1 MMELVSERVKD
12 FSDLSILDEVYYFQT
27 SNYESWLVP
36 KVLDYIEKNYTERI
50 NVDLIADELEVSST
64 YLSRKFK
71 EETRHTFNDF
81 LNKYRIQKALEYM
94 YEDNMKIYEIAEKV
108 GFSEYKYFSR
118 VFKNYFKH
126 SPSEFMQLKLYK
138 K

>member
-1 MMELVSERVKD
+1 MK
-12 FSDLSILDEVYYFQT
+12 FTIFQT

-81 LNKYRIQKALEYM
+81 LNKYRIQKPSSIC
-94 YEDNMKIYEIAEKV
+94 MKTT
-108 GFSEYKYFSR
+108 
-118 VFKNYFKH
+118 
-126 SPSEFMQLKLYK
+126 
-138 K
+138 